1 LASLLFNLKHLL
13 AALGFKLS
21 LSSTLGLALLF
32 KRFLLKSKLLEL
44 SFFLFSDALLSQLID
59 GQTLLIGGL
68 L

>member
-32 KRFLLKSKLLEL
+32 KRFSLKSKLLEF